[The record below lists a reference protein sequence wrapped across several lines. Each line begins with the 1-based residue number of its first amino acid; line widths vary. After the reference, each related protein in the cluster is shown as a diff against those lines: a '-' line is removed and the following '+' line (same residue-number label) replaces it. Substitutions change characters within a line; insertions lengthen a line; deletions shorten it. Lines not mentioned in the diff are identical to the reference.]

1 MYKKPCPYS
10 YRHLV
15 YKKGQEFLDIQYTTI
30 IIIEALN
37 CNHYVA
43 GHFSSVSFNK
53 KSENLLFFNMY
64 SFML

>member
-37 CNHYVA
+37 YNHYVA
-43 GHFSSVSFNK
+43 GNCSYVSYNK
-53 KSENLLFFNMY
+53 KSKDLLFFHMY